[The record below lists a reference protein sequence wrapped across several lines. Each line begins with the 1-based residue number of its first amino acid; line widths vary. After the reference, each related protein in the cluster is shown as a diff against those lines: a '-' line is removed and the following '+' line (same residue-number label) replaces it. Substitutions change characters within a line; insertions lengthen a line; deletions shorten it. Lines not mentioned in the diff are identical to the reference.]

1 MSFEINTKK
10 VLNKIELENN
20 TNYINQEQLVNNVL
34 AENLNSDFNNSSNT
48 ENIYYCEEEDLLN
61 EVQDNFS
68 YQIKERGKDYYYS
81 GNIVSCSKNNN
92 KYYAK
97 VSGTRDK
104 PYIVKVEIK
113 KDGVEYD
120 CTCPYD
126 FPCKH
131 EYAVLMAITN
141 KEYLNIELKPELKE
155 KKDGVE
161 YDCTCPYDF
170 PCKHEFAVLMAITNK
185 EYLNIELK
193 PELKEKKDTLQN
205 ILKKIPAEEI
215 KKYLLSSKGV
225 NYVCFEM
232 KSFEDYFKKYYPNQT
247 YEYYYNNLF
256 NALVVDVNYENMID
270 SYINKIRQYV
280 SNQEFLESFKI
291 LKSIINA
298 YNDTNKL
305 NFDDYIINQF
315 PNLGMLLRII
325 YRKCDFSLRKDIK
338 NWTLELESKN
348 YYNNLYLEDIVI
360 MMNLEKESME

>member
-34 AENLNSDFNNSSNT
+34 DENLNSDFNNSSNT

-68 YQIKERGKDYYYS
+68 YQVKERGKDYYYS

-97 VSGTRDK
+97 VSGTSDK

-131 EYAVLMAITN
+131 EY
-141 KEYLNIELKPELKE
+141 
-155 KKDGVE
+155 
-161 YDCTCPYDF
+161 
-170 PCKHEFAVLMAITNK
+170 AVLMAITNK

-256 NALVVDVNYENMID
+256 NALVLDVNYENMID

>member
-1 MSFEINTKK
+1 MSFEINAKK

-68 YQIKERGKDYYYS
+68 YQVKERGKDYYYS

-97 VSGTRDK
+97 VSGTSDK

-131 EYAVLMAITN
+131 EY
-141 KEYLNIELKPELKE
+141 
-155 KKDGVE
+155 
-161 YDCTCPYDF
+161 
-170 PCKHEFAVLMAITNK
+170 AVLMAITNK

-256 NALVVDVNYENMID
+256 NALVLDVNYENMID

>member
-81 GNIVSCSKNNN
+81 GNIVSCFKNNN

-97 VSGTRDK
+97 VSGTSDK

-113 KDGVEYD
+113 KDGVEYE

-131 EYAVLMAITN
+131 EY
-141 KEYLNIELKPELKE
+141 
-155 KKDGVE
+155 
-161 YDCTCPYDF
+161 
-170 PCKHEFAVLMAITNK
+170 AVLMAITNK

>member
-68 YQIKERGKDYYYS
+68 YQVKERGKDYYYS

-97 VSGTRDK
+97 VSGTSDK

-131 EYAVLMAITN
+131 EY
-141 KEYLNIELKPELKE
+141 
-155 KKDGVE
+155 
-161 YDCTCPYDF
+161 
-170 PCKHEFAVLMAITNK
+170 AVLMAITNK

>member
-1 MSFEINTKK
+1 MSFEINAKK

-68 YQIKERGKDYYYS
+68 YQVKERGKDYYYS

-97 VSGTRDK
+97 VSGTSDK
-104 PYIVKVEIK
+104 PYIVKVEI
-113 KDGVEYD
+113 
-120 CTCPYD
+120 
-126 FPCKH
+126 
-131 EYAVLMAITN
+131 
-141 KEYLNIELKPELKE
+141 

>member
-1 MSFEINTKK
+1 MSFKINTKK

-97 VSGTRDK
+97 VSGTSDK

-155 KKDGVE
+155 KKD
-161 YDCTCPYDF
+161 
-170 PCKHEFAVLMAITNK
+170 
-185 EYLNIELK
+185 
-193 PELKEKKDTLQN
+193 TLQN

-215 KKYLLSSKGV
+215 KKYLLSSKSV

>member
-97 VSGTRDK
+97 VSGTSDK

-141 KEYLNIELKPELKE
+141 KEYLN
-155 KKDGVE
+155 V
-161 YDCTCPYDF
+161 
-170 PCKHEFAVLMAITNK
+170 
-185 EYLNIELK
+185 ELK

>member
-34 AENLNSDFNNSSNT
+34 DENLNSDFNNSSNT

-97 VSGTRDK
+97 VSGTSDK

-131 EYAVLMAITN
+131 EY
-141 KEYLNIELKPELKE
+141 
-155 KKDGVE
+155 
-161 YDCTCPYDF
+161 
-170 PCKHEFAVLMAITNK
+170 AVLMAITNK

-270 SYINKIRQYV
+270 TYINKIRQYV

>member
-68 YQIKERGKDYYYS
+68 YQVKERGKDYYYS

-97 VSGTRDK
+97 VSGTSDK

-113 KDGVEYD
+113 KDGVECD
-120 CTCPYD
+120 CTCPCD
-126 FPCKH
+126 FSCKH
-131 EYAVLMAITN
+131 EY
-141 KEYLNIELKPELKE
+141 
-155 KKDGVE
+155 
-161 YDCTCPYDF
+161 
-170 PCKHEFAVLMAITNK
+170 AVLMAITNK

>member
-61 EVQDNFS
+61 KVQDNFS

-97 VSGTRDK
+97 VSGTSDK

-131 EYAVLMAITN
+131 EY
-141 KEYLNIELKPELKE
+141 
-155 KKDGVE
+155 
-161 YDCTCPYDF
+161 
-170 PCKHEFAVLMAITNK
+170 AVLMAITNK

-270 SYINKIRQYV
+270 TYINKIRQYV

>member
-34 AENLNSDFNNSSNT
+34 DENLNSDFNNSSNT

-61 EVQDNFS
+61 KVQDNFS

-97 VSGTRDK
+97 VSGTSDK
-104 PYIVKVEIK
+104 PYIVKVEI
-113 KDGVEYD
+113 
-120 CTCPYD
+120 
-126 FPCKH
+126 
-131 EYAVLMAITN
+131 
-141 KEYLNIELKPELKE
+141 

>member
-34 AENLNSDFNNSSNT
+34 DENLNSDFNNSSNT

-104 PYIVKVEIK
+104 PYIVKVEI
-113 KDGVEYD
+113 
-120 CTCPYD
+120 
-126 FPCKH
+126 
-131 EYAVLMAITN
+131 
-141 KEYLNIELKPELKE
+141 

>member
-1 MSFEINTKK
+1 MSFEINAKK

-34 AENLNSDFNNSSNT
+34 DENLNSDFNNSSNT

-97 VSGTRDK
+97 VSGTSDK
-104 PYIVKVEIK
+104 PYIVKVEI
-113 KDGVEYD
+113 
-120 CTCPYD
+120 
-126 FPCKH
+126 
-131 EYAVLMAITN
+131 
-141 KEYLNIELKPELKE
+141 

>member
-97 VSGTRDK
+97 VSGTSDK

-120 CTCPYD
+120 CTCPCD

-131 EYAVLMAITN
+131 EY
-141 KEYLNIELKPELKE
+141 
-155 KKDGVE
+155 
-161 YDCTCPYDF
+161 
-170 PCKHEFAVLMAITNK
+170 AVLMAITNK

>member
-34 AENLNSDFNNSSNT
+34 DENLNSDFNNSSNT

-97 VSGTRDK
+97 VSGTSDK

-131 EYAVLMAITN
+131 EY
-141 KEYLNIELKPELKE
+141 
-155 KKDGVE
+155 
-161 YDCTCPYDF
+161 
-170 PCKHEFAVLMAITNK
+170 AVLMAITNK

-256 NALVVDVNYENMID
+256 NALVLDVNYENMID